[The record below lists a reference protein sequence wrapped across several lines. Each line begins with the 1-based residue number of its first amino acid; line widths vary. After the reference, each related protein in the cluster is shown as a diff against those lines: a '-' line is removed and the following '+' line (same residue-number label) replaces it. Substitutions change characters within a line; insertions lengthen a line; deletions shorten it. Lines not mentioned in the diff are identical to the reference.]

1 MRTVDKV
8 IECHNLFHFLPF
20 VYFLSA
26 LGRPMWAA
34 FVLYGSD
41 CVISKY
47 CDRCH
52 KKLKIG
58 EKCECSEK
66 LKADEKRDYTNYHS
80 DSFYGST
87 DWQRAR
93 EQCKTLCCGL
103 DLYSLYVK
111 GVIEYGST
119 VHHIVPIDVDRKLRL
134 TQSNLIYLTESN
146 HRLIHSLYKT
156 GRYSETVE
164 LLKNLKKKH
173 IQGVD

>member
-1 MRTVDKV
+1 MKYSCSRAFFKFNRAKSTIIIFFRIRAVR
-8 IECHNLFHFLPF
+8 
-20 VYFLSA
+20 Y
-26 LGRPMWAA
+26 GRLLCQVGDYM
-34 FVLYGSD
+34 
-41 CVISKY
+41 ISKY

-52 KKLKIG
+52 KKLKVG
-58 EKCECSEK
+58 ERCGCTEK
-66 LKADEKRDYTNYHS
+66 LKADEKRDYTNHHS
-80 DSFYGST
+80 DSFYSST
-87 DWQRAR
+87 EWQKAR
-93 EQCKTLCCGL
+93 EQCKILCCGL

-111 GVIEYGST
+111 GVIEYGFT